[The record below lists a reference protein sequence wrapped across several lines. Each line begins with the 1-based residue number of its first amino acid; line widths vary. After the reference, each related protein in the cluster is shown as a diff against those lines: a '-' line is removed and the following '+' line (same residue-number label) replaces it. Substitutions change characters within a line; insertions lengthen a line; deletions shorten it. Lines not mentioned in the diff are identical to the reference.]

1 MFDGEDLT
9 RIRRRRR
16 SARPAVGSKRGT
28 RARSDV
34 ESVARALAGSL
45 TGFAWGQL
53 LYHDGTLRDI
63 TFLAVN
69 EAFERH
75 TGLCDV
81 RRRSVTELL
90 PGIRLDARTLDTL
103 ERVVT
108 TGRSERFDAFFAPL
122 KTWFAVSVS
131 RAASDQILALFDDI
145 TESKRTEEQLRE
157 SESRLREVLENAL
170 DASYKRDLQ
179 ADTYDYVSPVI
190 TAITGYAPEELKG
203 LPMAA
208 ILDRVHPDDLQAVRA
223 ARAAPRADAGGVGV
237 GQVDFRIRRRDERY
251 VWLRDR
257 FKVMH
262 DSNGTPAAV
271 IGSVADI
278 DEQKAFESALRESEA
293 SLRAVLDASDESMSL
308 WAADGRLLTVN
319 RVAAQR
325 MGRGAAELVGR
336 RAEEL
341 FPTRARELGGPQVA
355 RAFATGQ
362 RVTFEDERDGRW
374 MANTVQPIVDADGR
388 VARIAVY
395 SRDLTEGRKADAR
408 LRAEQEA
415 LRESE
420 QRYRALAAENARLA
434 SEARSLAD
442 TKAALLED
450 TNHRVKN
457 GLGLILS
464 IINMETRRSRS
475 TQRDLRAVLLGLEG
489 RIASLAVVHDMLAS
503 REKTPLQL
511 VAVATT
517 VIRSA
522 LAAGTPRL
530 DVSFELTAD
539 DDARA
544 ALLPARRATAL
555 ALVLNELTVN
565 SVKHAWPRGGQGR
578 LRVVV
583 STRRGPPPAWCIEFR
598 DDGVGWPADVLN
610 DGREG
615 VGLRLV
621 RLAAQSPLDATV
633 VLKPVVAGAA
643 VELTI
648 LNWDPAAGSCEPAR

>member
-16 SARPAVGSKRGT
+16 SARPAVGSKRGMQ
-28 RARSDV
+28 AHSDV

-53 LYHDGTLRDI
+53 LYHDGTIQDV

-69 EAFERH
+69 ESFERH
-75 TGLCDV
+75 AGLADV
-81 RRRSVTELL
+81 RGRRVTELF
-90 PGIRLDARTLDTL
+90 PGTRLGARALETL

-108 TGRSERFDAFFAPL
+108 TGRSERFDAFFGPL

-131 RAASDQILALFDDI
+131 RCASDQVLALFDDI
-145 TESKRTEEQLRE
+145 TESKLTEERLRE

-170 DASYKRDLQ
+170 DASYKRDLR
-179 ADTYDYVSPVI
+179 ADTYEYVSPVI
-190 TAITGYAPEELKG
+190 TALSGYAPEELKG

-208 ILDRVHPDDLQAVRA
+208 IVDRVHPDDVQAVEV
-223 ARAAPRADAGGVGV
+223 ARAAAGADVGRGV

-262 DSNGTPAAV
+262 DSNGTPTAV

-278 DEQKAFESALRESEA
+278 DEQKRFESALRDSEA

-308 WAADGRLLTVN
+308 WTADGTLLTVN
-319 RVAAQR
+319 RVAAER
-325 MGRGAAELVGR
+325 MGQSAEELVGGKV
-336 RAEEL
+336 ADIL
-341 FPTRARELGGPQVA
+341 PTAARDAGGSHIA

-362 RVTFEDERDGRW
+362 RATFEDERNGRW

-395 SRDLTEGRKADAR
+395 SRDLTERRKADAR

-420 QRYRALAAENARLA
+420 QRYRALAADNARLA

-457 GLGLILS
+457 GLSLILS

-489 RIASLAVVHDMLAS
+489 RIASLAVVHDLLAS
-503 REKTPLQL
+503 RDKAPLAL

-522 LAAGTPRL
+522 LAAGTPRF

-539 DDARA
+539 DDAKA

-565 SVKHAWPRGGQGR
+565 SVKHAWPRGGPGR
-578 LRVVV
+578 LCVAV
-583 STRRGPPPAWCIEFR
+583 STRRDPAPAWRIEFR
-598 DDGVGWPADVLN
+598 DDGVGWPGDVL
-610 DGREG
+610 DGGREG

-648 LNWDPAAGSCEPAR
+648 MDREPAAGSCEPAR